1 MTRKGWAFLTNE
13 QVLDYFAVE
22 FSEGLIPGEAG
33 SRLKE
38 EGPNLLQE
46 GQGRS
51 LLGTFVDQFKDFMV
65 LILLGATFVS
75 GLLGEYT
82 DAITIIIIVV
92 VNAFLG
98 FFQEYRAEK
107 SLAALKQLT
116 APRARVVRGGEEVS
130 IPAKDVVAGD
140 VALLDAG
147 DRVPA
152 DMRILSSS
160 NLNINESSMTGESLP
175 VEKREG
181 VLKEFHGNLGDYTN
195 MAFMGTLVTSGRGKG
210 VVVAT
215 GMDTEMGKIAHL
227 LQEAGSEDTPLQQRL
242 AQLGKYLVGGCLV
255 VCFLVALLGVYRGE
269 DPYKMLMAGVSLAVA
284 AIPEGLP
291 AIVTIALAI
300 GVQRMIRR
308 NAIVRKLPA
317 VETLGCA
324 TIICSDKTGTLT
336 QNKMTV
342 QEILTARGIFT
353 IAGEGRETHG
363 KFFHQG
369 KEIRP
374 AQFPDL
380 LQALKAAVYCNN
392 AALHKKGVGLKAMWR
407 GTQRPL
413 DLEVKGDPTE
423 GALLVAAVKAGIWRE
438 DLEKGWTR
446 EQEYPF
452 DSTRKRMGVIYS
464 QAGEKRQAFY
474 KGAPDIIIEQCSH
487 YRDGECINPFNEAK
501 RNYFLKE
508 IDHMASQA
516 LRNIA
521 VAYREM
527 PPGPLPKEEPDK
539 GLVFLGV
546 FGMQDPPRPEVAK
559 EILKSRRAGIRT
571 VMITGD
577 HKITALAVAKKL
589 GLMTG
594 KGKVLTGREMD
605 ALDEDGLSSLV
616 EEVTV
621 YARVAPQHKL
631 RIVRALKKKGHVVAM
646 TGDGVNDA
654 PAVKEADIGIA
665 MGKTGTD
672 VTKEAA
678 DLILSDDNYG
688 TIVAAVE
695 EGRNIYENIK
705 KFIHFL
711 LSCNIGEI
719 MTMFIAMLAGLPLPL
734 RAIQI
739 LWVNL
744 ATDGLPAMAL
754 GVDPADEGIMKRPP
768 RPAREKIFAGGLW
781 QRISIQ
787 GVNIGVV
794 TVIAFA
800 YVLHSGET
808 LILARTV
815 AFATLILAQLIYVF
829 DCRATGHQRPSFFS
843 NPYLLASVMS
853 SLFLLAV
860 VVYQPF
866 LQQIFHTTPLP
877 PDIWA
882 LVFGFSVVPTL
893 LSRILGRK
901 PARQMGQKKPSPLP
915 QRK

>member
-1 MTRKGWAFLTNE
+1 MTRKGWAFLTKE
-13 QVLDYFAVE
+13 QVLDYFEVD
-22 FSEGLIPGEAG
+22 FSRGLVPREAG
-33 SRLKE
+33 SRLEE

-46 GQGRS
+46 DRGRS
-51 LLGTFVDQFKDFMV
+51 ILGAFLDQFKDFMV

-92 VNAFLG
+92 VNALLG
-98 FFQEYRAEK
+98 FFQEFRAEK

-116 APRARVVRGGEEVS
+116 APSARVIRGGEEVLIS
-130 IPAKDVVAGD
+130 AAEVVAGD

-152 DMRILSSS
+152 DMRILSSA

-227 LQEAGSEDTPLQQRL
+227 LQEAGNEDTPLQKRL
-242 AQLGKYLVGGCLV
+242 AQLGKYLVGGCLAI
-255 VCFLVALLGVYRGE
+255 CFLVALLGVYRGE

-336 QNKMTV
+336 QNRMTV
-342 QEILTARGIFT
+342 QEVLTARGAFT
-353 IAGEGRETHG
+353 LSGNGNETHG
-363 KFFHQG
+363 IFSHQG
-369 KEIRP
+369 KDIKP
-374 AQFPDL
+374 AHFPDL
-380 LQALKAAVYCNN
+380 IKALKAAVYCNN
-392 AALHKKGVGLKAMWR
+392 AFLQKKGVRLKAMWR
-407 GTQRPL
+407 EAGRPE
-413 DLEVKGDPTE
+413 DLEIKGDPTE
-423 GALLVAAVKAGIWRE
+423 GALLVAAVKAGVWRE
-438 DLEKGWTR
+438 DLEKEWTR

-452 DSTRKRMGVIYS
+452 DSTRKRMGVIYGKE
-464 QAGEKRQAFY
+464 GEKRQAFY
-474 KGAPDIIIEQCSH
+474 KGAPDIIIEQCSF
-487 YRDGECINPFNEAK
+487 YQDGEGVRPLTDVK
-501 RNYFLKE
+501 RNYFYE
-508 IDHMASQA
+508 NIDRMASQA

-521 VAYREM
+521 VACKEM
-527 PPGPLPKEEPDK
+527 PAGPLPEKEPDQ

-546 FGMQDPPRPEVAK
+546 FGMQDPPRPEVAQ

-577 HKITALAVAKKL
+577 HKITALAVARKL
-589 GLMTG
+589 GLMAD

-605 ALDEDGLSSLV
+605 SLDEDGLSALV
-616 EEVTV
+616 EDVAV

-631 RIVRALKKKGHVVAM
+631 RIVKALKKKGHVVAM

-754 GVDPADEGIMKRPP
+754 GVDPADEGIMRRPP
-768 RPAREKIFAGGLW
+768 RPTRESIFAGGLW

-787 GVNIGVV
+787 GINIGIV

-800 YVLHSGET
+800 YMLQKSEP

-815 AFATLILAQLIYVF
+815 AFATLILAQLVYVF
-829 DCRATGHQRPSFFS
+829 DCRVTGHRRPPFFS

-877 PDIWA
+877 LEVWA
-882 LVFGFSVVPTL
+882 QVVGFAVVPTL
-893 LSRILGRK
+893 LSRILAKK
-901 PARQMGQKKPSPLP
+901 PARQMGQKEPSPLSRP
-915 QRK
+915 K